1 MSNSLVLAAGGIVT
15 IAICAIILVV
25 FGVMIFVFVR
35 SSRQTAKALT
45 TQPAQQG
52 EDFLNSAQ
60 LRPWDD
66 SAWADLSC
74 WWDGWWRNTTRPGHQ
89 EGYTQ
94 AVVKSLRNPDGPGW
108 LAYTLTRH
116 QVRIGT
122 LILKSSDS
130 RIELRISAR
139 SIQDQDVQVQVWRN
153 GAQAATIAV
162 THPNCVYRSVDG
174 ATEAQWTARHHGAI
188 VRAQGIPVTSQDVH
202 YDDVTVNGRR
212 IAALADTWVRAPR
225 PQNTTPFNPAL
236 QSVAGDLTPVEQQAL
251 YCALGMAL
259 YYDNLRN
266 REGFQYDW

>member
-1 MSNSLVLAAGGIVT
+1 VI
-15 IAICAIILVV
+15 V
-25 FGVMIFVFVR
+25 FGVIIFFLVR
-35 SSRQTAKALT
+35 GARKTATAFA

-52 EDFLNSAQ
+52 EEYLSAVS

-74 WWDGWWRNTTRPGHQ
+74 WWDGWWRNITRPGRQ

-94 AVVKSLRNPDGPGW
+94 AVVKSLKNPGAHGW

-122 LILKSSDS
+122 LTLKSSDW
-130 RIELRISAR
+130 RIELRISAL
-139 SIQDQDVQVQVWRN
+139 SIQDRDVQVQVWRD
-153 GAQAATIAV
+153 GTQVATIAV
-162 THPNCVYRSVDG
+162 TFPTCAYRTTDG
-174 ATEAQWTARHHGAI
+174 ATEAQWNARNRGAI
-188 VRAQGIPVTSQDVH
+188 VRVQGIRMTSNDPE
-202 YDDVTVNGRR
+202 YNDVTVNGRR
-212 IAALADTWVRAPR
+212 IAAVADTWVRAPR
-225 PQNTTPFNPAL
+225 PQNTTPFNPAVKSL
-236 QSVAGDLTPVEQQAL
+236 ADDLNSEEQQAL